1 MAESEKVLIG
11 GDSWGMGVWND
22 GADASYHTVHK
33 GLEQLLLD
41 EGYTVY
47 NCSVSNSSNKD
58 SISRLASLV
67 NQRYETGDVV
77 IWIQSDP
84 TRDLRDTDMT
94 DAVIDTGSV
103 TGLIKRVLNENYT
116 ALSKIALEHG
126 TIIHAVGGLCNLD
139 VDLLRQYPL
148 IDASVP
154 SWVHLLVSD
163 LYPEVNT
170 RSVLGDVACNV
181 KGLALSRMTDDL
193 RRLVIDELYDLNETK
208 HFYLNDMFAPD
219 YRHPNLAGHEILF
232 NELKKKIL
240 C

>member
-1 MAESEKVLIG
+1 MAESKKVLIG
-11 GDSWGMGVWND
+11 GDSWGAGVWND
-22 GADASYHTVHK
+22 GADGGYRVVHK
-33 GLEQLLLD
+33 GLEQLLVD
-41 EGYTVY
+41 AGYEVY
-47 NCSVSNSSNKD
+47 NTSRGGSSNHS
-58 SISRLASLV
+58 SINRLASLV
-67 NQRYETGDVV
+67 KQRYESGDVI

-84 TRDLRDTDMT
+84 TRDVRNTDMT
-94 DAVIDTGSV
+94 DAIIDAGSV
-103 TGLIKRVLNENYT
+103 NGLIKRILNENYT
-116 ALSKIALEHG
+116 ALSEIASEHS
-126 TIIHAVGGLCNLD
+126 TTIHAVGGLCNLD

-219 YRHPNLAGHEILF
+219 YRHPNLVGHKILF